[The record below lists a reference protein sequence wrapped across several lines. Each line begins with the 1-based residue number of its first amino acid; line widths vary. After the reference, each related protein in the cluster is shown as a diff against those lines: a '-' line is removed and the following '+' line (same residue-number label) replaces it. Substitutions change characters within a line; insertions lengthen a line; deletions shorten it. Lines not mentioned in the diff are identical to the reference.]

1 MSGGSFRPAT
11 ESDVGTLL
19 ELMRALY
26 DEDGST
32 ALRED
37 SAETAL
43 RGLLAAPDRGLV
55 WVIEQGGEAAGY
67 LVLTWGYSLE
77 FHGRDA
83 FIDELYVAPRY
94 RGAGLGLQ
102 AVAWAEDACRAH
114 GAGAV
119 HLEVELDN
127 ERAHAL
133 YRRSGFAERG
143 LRLMTKRLGI
153 GPGPR

>member
-1 MSGGSFRPAT
+1 VQLASFRPAG
-11 ESDVGTLL
+11 ESDLGLLL

-32 ALRED
+32 PLRGD
-37 SAETAL
+37 AAETAL

-55 WVIEQGGEAAGY
+55 WVIEQGGEAVGY

-94 RGAGLGLQ
+94 RGAGLGRQ
-102 AVAWAEDACRAH
+102 AVEWAEDACRAH

-119 HLEVELDN
+119 HLEVEIDN

-143 LRLMTKRLGI
+143 LRLMTKRLSVV
-153 GPGPR
+153 PDPR